1 MRHEGKLT
9 LAWVLLVVCVVACG
23 GTQQA
28 TSALLPTPAPT
39 PNIEATVEARVTEE
53 RAIEA
58 TIEAKAEAKAK
69 VMVEATAQAVLP
81 PTPIPATPT
90 PTPTPAEKES
100 ELNIFDAIGEENV
113 LAVQRHLDAGTNPD
127 ESFIPR
133 GYPFDGASA
142 LHVAALVGNEEIVQ
156 LLIDNG
162 ANIEVK
168 AKDESGGT
176 PLQWVAFFGI
186 DDMTEFLVNAGADI
200 NAEDNNGC
208 TPLCAALIANPFVDE
223 ADIETFKNG
232 RAAIV
237 AFLEM
242 RGAVETLDIETTVS
256 LYKGDTPIE
265 VEKITGSDNK
275 GRTVIEVERVTGSD
289 NKGGTVV
296 GVEVRKGVSAEGA
309 FADIFENAT
318 KVDRISIDDIKNCRV
333 ESTYDAKIGDIIEV
347 EVALARREDG
357 KSRSFNFRPH
367 ISHWL
372 KRASEELS
380 TRNFDLPFRIIGNP
394 WNEANTGPYV
404 VAVYRGITSV
414 YPDTSEKFAIGDY
427 IDNYGTIAP
436 GTYKASLV
444 EDTNIS
450 SYCKQLQLDIDVTN
464 LIPDSVLIAWYVD

>member
-1 MRHEGKLT
+1 MRHEGKLA
-9 LAWVLLVVCVVACG
+9 LAWALLAVCVVACG

-69 VMVEATAQAVLP
+69 VMVEATAQAAP
-81 PTPIPATPT
+81 TPTPIPATPT
-90 PTPTPAEKES
+90 PIPTPAEKES

-133 GYPFDGASA
+133 GYPFEGASA

-242 RGAVETLDIETTVS
+242 RGAVEMLGIDTTGS
-256 LYKGDTPIE
+256 LYKGDTPVV

-275 GRTVIEVERVTGSD
+275 GD
-289 NKGGTVV
+289 TVV
-296 GVEVRKGVSAEGA
+296 VVEFEVREGVSAEGA

-367 ISHWL
+367 IFHWL
-372 KRASEELS
+372 NRGLSEELS
-380 TRNFDLPFRIIGNP
+380 PRNFDLPFRIIGNP

-404 VAVYRGITSV
+404 IAVYRGRTSV
-414 YPDTSEKFAIGDY
+414 LPGDNTENIAVGDWVDGWGALYPEHIK
-427 IDNYGTIAP
+427 
-436 GTYKASLV
+436 
-444 EDTNIS
+444 
-450 SYCKQLQLDIDVTN
+450 
-464 LIPDSVLIAWYVD
+464 SV

>member
-1 MRHEGKLT
+1 M
-9 LAWVLLVVCVVACG
+9 
-23 GTQQA
+23 A
-28 TSALLPTPAPT
+28 T
-39 PNIEATVEARVTEE
+39 
-53 RAIEA
+53 
-58 TIEAKAEAKAK
+58 
-69 VMVEATAQAVLP
+69 
-81 PTPIPATPT
+81 ATPT
-90 PTPTPAEKES
+90 PTPTPTPIPTPAEKES

-133 GYPFDGASA
+133 GYPFEGASA

-242 RGAVETLDIETTVS
+242 RGAVETLGIETTVS
-256 LYKGDTPIE
+256 GYKGSTVVKVAE
-265 VEKITGSDNK
+265 ITGSDNK
-275 GRTVIEVERVTGSD
+275 GD
-289 NKGGTVV
+289 TVV
-296 GVEVRKGVSAEGA
+296 VAEIEGRGGVSAEGA

-367 ISHWL
+367 IFHWL
-372 KRASEELS
+372 NRGLSEELS
-380 TRNFDLPFRIIGNP
+380 PRNFDLPFRIIGNP

-404 VAVYRGITSV
+404 IAVYRGITSV
-414 YPDTSEKFAIGDY
+414 YPGASEKFAIGDY
-427 IDNYGTIAP
+427 IDGYGTIAP

>member
-1 MRHEGKLT
+1 MMRHEGKLT
-9 LAWVLLVVCVVACG
+9 LAWALLVVCVVACG
-23 GTQQA
+23 GTLQP

-69 VMVEATAQAVLP
+69 VMVEATAQAAP
-81 PTPIPATPT
+81 TPTPIPATPT
-90 PTPTPAEKES
+90 PIPTPAEKES

-133 GYPFDGASA
+133 GYPFEGASA

-242 RGAVETLDIETTVS
+242 RGAVETLGIETTVS
-256 LYKGDTPIE
+256 LYKGDTVVEIE
-265 VEKITGSDNK
+265 VREGGSAS
-275 GRTVIEVERVTGSD
+275 ERGVSSI
-289 NKGGTVV
+289 
-296 GVEVRKGVSAEGA
+296 VEVLSREGVSAEGA

-318 KVDRISIDDIKNCRV
+318 KIDRISIDDIKNCRV

-367 ISHWL
+367 IFHWL
-372 KRASEELS
+372 NRGLSEELS
-380 TRNFDLPFRIIGNP
+380 PRNFDLPFRIIGNP

-404 VAVYRGITSV
+404 IAVYRGITSV
-414 YPDTSEKFAIGDY
+414 YPGASEKFAIGDY
-427 IDNYGTIAP
+427 IDGYGTIAP